1 LSNDEK
7 AAFPALTERQNNV
20 ATVHY
25 ALHGNAKLKKDFTAE
40 FANVQFEDREY
51 AKQMRCIAKP
61 QTPKRAFPVQSG
73 FAAWK
78 AGRL

>member
-1 LSNDEK
+1 MANNI
-7 AAFPALTERQNNV
+7 APAYSVLC
-20 ATVHY
+20 
-25 ALHGNAKLKKDFTAE
+25 GNTKFKKDFTAE

-51 AKQMRCIAKP
+51 AKRMRYIAKP